1 MSSGESPKETKSI
14 GGIVSSDLYW
24 AFKKEQA
31 ARHESTVQA
40 LENAIRLYLEIGP
53 EKYIN
58 KEVPHE

>member
-1 MSSGESPKETKSI
+1 MASVDSPKETKSI
-14 GGIVSSDLYW
+14 GGIVAADLYW

-40 LENAIRLYLEIGP
+40 LENAIRLYLDIGP
-53 EKYIN
+53 ENYVN